1 MWYIPCLLMTPGN
14 ESSNELGSDAAGA
27 GSRTGSSAGA
37 QRSDAAVSRST
48 LAEAPSRMSFGD
60 HLDELRRRV
69 IRCLLGLLLATV
81 LCFHYGDVI
90 IGFLTAPYSVAME
103 ELGHDA
109 RMVQLNPTE
118 SFMEYFKISMKFGI
132 VLATPWMLFQIWRFV
147 ATGLYPSEQRLIKAF
162 APTSIALF
170 VAGASFMIVMV
181 LAGLMRFLIG
191 MSMWFPMPD
200 ADNALYE
207 FLSDNPTTQVA
218 TTQAAAPPLH
228 VPVFGVDPVDPA
240 DGQLWFNSH
249 TQQLSL
255 HQQGETYFVRL
266 ERGSATQ
273 FVQPLFSVAQ
283 YLGFVVNLA
292 LAFGLGFQIPIVVVF
307 LIALHIIGS
316 KQMAAARKYVIFGV
330 AILAAVLTPSP
341 DVVTMM
347 MLAVP
352 MVLLFEIG
360 LFIGRMV
367 ERRRDEA
374 DRASEPRP

>member
-1 MWYIPCLLMTPGN
+1 MWYIPRLPMSASK
-14 ESSNELGSDAAGA
+14 ESNEAS
-27 GSRTGSSAGA
+27 STG
-37 QRSDAAVSRST
+37 AAVSQDAS
-48 LAEAPSRMSFGD
+48 AAAPSRMSFGD
-60 HLDELRRRV
+60 HIDELRRRV
-69 IRCLLGLLLATV
+69 IRCLLGLLLAAII
-81 LCFHYGDVI
+81 CFHYGDVI

-103 ELGHDA
+103 ELGFDP

-118 SFMEYFKISMKFGI
+118 SFLEYFKISMKFGI
-132 VLATPWMLFQIWRFV
+132 VLATPWMLFQIWQFV
-147 ATGLYPSEQRLIKAF
+147 ATGLYASEQRLLKAF

-200 ADNALYE
+200 ANNALYQ
-207 FLSDNPTTQVA
+207 FLSDASP
-218 TTQAAAPPLH
+218 TTQAATTQSSAPRLN
-228 VPVFGVDPVDPA
+228 VPVVSVDPA
-240 DGQLWFNSH
+240 APTDGQLWFNSH
-249 TQQLSL
+249 KQLLTL
-255 HQQGETYFVRL
+255 HDQDETYFVRL
-266 ERGSATQ
+266 DKRSATQ
-273 FVQPLFSVAQ
+273 FVQPFFSISE

-307 LIALHIIGS
+307 LIALHIISS

-341 DVVTMM
+341 DVATMM

-360 LFIGRMV
+360 LFIGRVV
-367 ERRRDEA
+367 ERRRDSA
-374 DRASEPRP
+374 DGASEPRA